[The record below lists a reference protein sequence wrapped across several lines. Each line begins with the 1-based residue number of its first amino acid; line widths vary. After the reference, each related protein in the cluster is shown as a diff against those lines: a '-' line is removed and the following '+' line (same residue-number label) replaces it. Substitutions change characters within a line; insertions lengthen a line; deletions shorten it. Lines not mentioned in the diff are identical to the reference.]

1 MDNKPLRVA
10 VVGVGHL
17 GQYHLEKYLSIPDVT
32 LVGVVDIDSNRL
44 KEITNK
50 HKVRGFKSHLDI
62 INLVDA
68 VSIAVP
74 TEVHF
79 HVAMDFLTKGVHIL
93 VEKPITYDITQAD
106 ILLNKA
112 KETGAILQVGLVERF
127 NPAVIKM
134 KSLVKEPIFLE
145 AHRMNLFT
153 PRGTDVDVV
162 LDLMIHD
169 IDIVLDIVGAEPVDI
184 HAVGMSVITDKIDI
198 ANARLMFKNGTAA
211 NLTASR
217 ISGRVLRKI
226 RVFQPDSYVS
236 ADCRK
241 RRVSIISHDKTRKD
255 NFGFPKLTMERVE
268 FPDSDPL
275 ADEITAFVNAVKNGH
290 KPVVSGDDGKK
301 ALEVALCIIDEIK
314 SNSKELNK
322 KCLKQFLS

>member
-1 MDNKPLRVA
+1 MNKLKVA

-17 GQYHLEKYLSIPDVT
+17 GQFHLEKYLSIPDVN
-32 LVGVVDIDSNRL
+32 LIGVVDIDPIRL
-44 KEITNK
+44 DEITRKHNVKGFRSHKEIIDK
-50 HKVRGFKSHLDI
+50 
-62 INLVDA
+62 VDA

-79 HVAMDFLTKGVHIL
+79 EVAMDFLSKGVHIL
-93 VEKPITYDITQAD
+93 VEKPITYRIEDAD
-106 ILLNKA
+106 KLLNKA
-112 KETGAILQVGLVERF
+112 KETGVVLQVGLVERF

-169 IDIVLDIVGAEPVDI
+169 IDIVLDIVKSDVIDI
-184 HAVGMSVITDKIDI
+184 HAVGMSVITKKIDI
-198 ANARLMFKNGTAA
+198 ANARIVFKNGTAA

-217 ISGRVLRKI
+217 ISGRMLRKI
-226 RVFQPDSYVS
+226 RVFQPDSYIS
-236 ADCRK
+236 ADCGK
-241 RRVSIISHDKTRKD
+241 RRVSIVSHDKKRKD
-255 NFGFPKLTMERVE
+255 KFGFPKLTIERIE

-275 ADEITAFVNAVKNGH
+275 ADEILAFVNSVKNGH
-290 KPVVSGDDGKK
+290 TPVVSGYDGKK
-301 ALEVALCIIDEIK
+301 ALEVALHIIDEIK

-322 KCLKQFLS
+322 KCLRGSLL